1 MPEARR
7 IAGRIGVRFDMA
19 DDQYAVTSGAPS
31 SISERL
37 ARAIID
43 HPIILLVV
51 WLVLA
56 PGAVFYALSVKS
68 DNSPDRLIVE
78 GDEDYQQTRAFQK
91 IFPEG
96 QYVVVLA
103 EASDPFTPAA

>member
-1 MPEARR
+1 
-7 IAGRIGVRFDMA
+7 MA
-19 DDQYAVTSGAPS
+19 DDQYAMTSGSPS
-31 SISERL
+31 SSSERL
-37 ARAIID
+37 ARAIVG
-43 HPIILLVV
+43 HPIIVLLL

-56 PGAVFYALSVKS
+56 PGAAYYALSVKS

-96 QYVVVLA
+96 QYVVILA
-103 EASDPFTPAA
+103 EASDPFAPAALA